1 MIDVGVILLFCPF
14 PSTSGDN
21 YFSRHLHD
29 DYGAVILWGTDTH
42 LEDFV
47 SQCQIV
53 TNLQGDTFGN
63 LSFLMF

>member
-1 MIDVGVILLFCPF
+1 MSELFC
-14 PSTSGDN
+14 
-21 YFSRHLHD
+21 YFVLFLAQVGIIILVDTHLHD

-47 SQCQIV
+47 RQCQIV

-63 LSFLMF
+63 LSFLTF